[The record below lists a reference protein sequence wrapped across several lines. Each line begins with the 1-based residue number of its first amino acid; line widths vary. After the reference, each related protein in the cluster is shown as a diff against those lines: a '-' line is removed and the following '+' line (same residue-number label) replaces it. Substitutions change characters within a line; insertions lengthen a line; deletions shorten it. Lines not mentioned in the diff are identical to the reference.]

1 VNTKRKV
8 KMDAT
13 IPEVSLTGERISMI
27 KAVHMMPDE
36 QSMQPISIQ
45 FRLYATYN
53 QKDKCI
59 GFCEVN
65 LTEYMNN

>member
-1 VNTKRKV
+1 
-8 KMDAT
+8 MDAT
-13 IPEVSLTGERISMI
+13 IPEVSFTGERISMI

-36 QSMQPISIQ
+36 SSMQPIAIQ
-45 FRLYATYN
+45 FRLYATHN